1 MKKYKGDYMEDILNH
16 FVNMY
21 IQKNNI
27 KGLPNVK
34 ISIVNN
40 IYDEY
45 IKTENDKW
53 KINEIKKQKDIIENN
68 NGMIAYPNKLHDFFI
83 IFISEEEVLKSKE
96 NGMLV
101 ICTLWHELTHIIDY
115 QNFVNEFNNGNF
127 ENIENTKNYMGFYFW
142 TEYNAKKISYRMYKD
157 FAWQGQSKSE
167 ESLEHIKNIELP
179 FQNEGLRKELII
191 HQKNFQQQIYLI
203 IHYLARYSV
212 WEELDYNYYSEGRQ
226 FPYWLND
233 ICNNKLLNLYNLFL
247 KLNSFDIAKKNF
259 DKIIEY
265 INTLNN

>member
-1 MKKYKGDYMEDILNH
+1 MEDILNH

-27 KGLPNVK
+27 KGLPNVR

-167 ESLEHIKNIELP
+167 KSLEHIKNIELP
-179 FQNEGLRKELII
+179 FQNEVLRKELII
-191 HQKNFQQQIYLI
+191 HEKNFRQQIYLI

-226 FPYWLND
+226 FPYWLNG